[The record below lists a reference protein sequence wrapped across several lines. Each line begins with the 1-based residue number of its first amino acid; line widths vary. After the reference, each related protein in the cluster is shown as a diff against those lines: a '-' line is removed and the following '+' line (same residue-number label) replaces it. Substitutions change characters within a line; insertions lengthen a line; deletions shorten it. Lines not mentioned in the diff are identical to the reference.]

1 MNNARVLPPRPRLA
15 PPGGRDLIDA
25 WTRLAF
31 THREDGRLDDAEQAA
46 RLALQHAPDT
56 AAARHVLGMVHH
68 DRNRLAEA
76 EDSFRGAIRI
86 NPEAPG
92 AWINLGLIRHKLG
105 DLPEAEACYRVAA
118 RLGAPMWTVGGNLG
132 LVLLEQGR
140 VEEAELAC
148 RMALAERPDDPGP
161 RLNLAMVLLLT
172 GRFTDGWDAY
182 EARLDVDPWRVPA
195 LNPVL
200 NPAAR
205 PLTDLKAAVG
215 HTVLL
220 RAEQGF
226 GDTLQFC
233 RYAPLLAER
242 GATVVLEAPAPLVR
256 LLRSLPGVSQ
266 VVATGTP
273 MPWFDFHCWLMSLP
287 RLFGTMLETIPA
299 TTAYLRSDPEWV
311 APWQERL
318 ASLPR
323 RRIGLA
329 WAGGQRPDNPH
340 AAAIDRRRSIPLEA
354 LAPLATIGDCG
365 FVSLCVGR
373 DGTQTDESW
382 MYDPSAHI
390 ADFAD
395 TAGLMESLDLVI
407 AVDTAAAHLAG
418 ALGRPVW
425 LLNRHDTCW
434 RWLRDRDDSPWYPTL
449 RQFRQ
454 PAPGDWASV
463 IARVGNALAQ
473 ETFRTDARSP

>member
-1 MNNARVLPPRPRLA
+1 MNNTRVLPPRPRLA

-46 RLALQHAPDT
+46 RVALQHAPDT

-76 EDSFRGAIRI
+76 EDSFRGALRI
-86 NPEAPG
+86 NPEAPS
-92 AWINLGLIRHKLG
+92 AWINLGLIRQKLG

-118 RLGAPMWTVGGNLG
+118 RLGAPVCTVGGNLG

-172 GRFTDGWDAY
+172 GRLTEGWDAY

-195 LNPVL
+195 AAPVR

-205 PLTDLKAAVG
+205 PLTDLREAEG
-215 HTVLL
+215 RTVLL

-242 GATVVLEAPAPLVR
+242 GARVVLEVPAPLVR
-256 LLRSLPGVSQ
+256 LLRTLPGVSD
-266 VVATGTP
+266 VVATGAP

-287 RLFGTMLETIPA
+287 RLFGTTLETIPA
-299 TTAYLRSDPEWV
+299 TIPYLRADPALVPAWR
-311 APWQERL
+311 ARL
-318 ASLPR
+318 AERPGLR
-323 RRIGLA
+323 VGLA

-340 AAAIDRRRSIPLEA
+340 AAAIDRRRSIPLA
-354 LAPLATIGDCG
+354 DLAPLSTVRDRA
-365 FVSLCVGR
+365 FVSLCLGR
-373 DGTQTDESW
+373 DETPADGGW
-382 MYDPSAHI
+382 LYDPSGHI
-390 ADFAD
+390 GDFAD
-395 TAGLMESLDLVI
+395 TAALMESLDLVI

-454 PAPGDWASV
+454 PVAGDWASV
-463 IARVGNALAQ
+463 IARVGEALAR
-473 ETFRTDARSP
+473 EPFRTDAR

>member
-1 MNNARVLPPRPRLA
+1 MNNTRVLPPRPRLA

-46 RLALQHAPDT
+46 RVALQHAPDT

-76 EDSFRGAIRI
+76 EDSFRGALRI
-86 NPEAPG
+86 NPEAPS
-92 AWINLGLIRHKLG
+92 AWINLGLIRQKLG

-118 RLGAPMWTVGGNLG
+118 RLGAPVCTVGGNLG

-172 GRFTDGWDAY
+172 GRLTEGWDAY

-195 LNPVL
+195 AAPVR

-205 PLTDLKAAVG
+205 PLTDLREAEG
-215 HTVLL
+215 RTVLL

-242 GATVVLEAPAPLVR
+242 GARVVLEVPAPLVR
-256 LLRSLPGVSQ
+256 LLRTLPGVSD
-266 VVATGTP
+266 VVATGAP

-287 RLFGTMLETIPA
+287 RLFGTTLETIPA
-299 TTAYLRSDPEWV
+299 TIPYLRADPALVQAWR
-311 APWQERL
+311 ARL
-318 ASLPR
+318 AERPGR
-323 RRIGLA
+323 RVGLA

-340 AAAIDRRRSIPLEA
+340 AAAIDRRRSIPLA
-354 LAPLATIGDCG
+354 DLAPLSAVGDRA
-365 FVSLCVGR
+365 FVSLCLGR
-373 DGTQTDESW
+373 DETPADGGW
-382 MYDPSAHI
+382 LYDPSGHI
-390 ADFAD
+390 GDFAD
-395 TAGLMESLDLVI
+395 TAALMESLDLVI

-454 PAPGDWASV
+454 PVAGDWASV
-463 IARVGNALAQ
+463 IARVGEALAR
-473 ETFRTDARSP
+473 EPFRTDAR

>member
-1 MNNARVLPPRPRLA
+1 MNDARVLPPRPRLA

-31 THREDGRLDDAEQAA
+31 TYREDGRLDDAEQAA

-105 DLPEAEACYRVAA
+105 DLPEAESCYRVAT
-118 RLGAPMWTVGGNLG
+118 RLGASVWTVGGNLG

-172 GRFTDGWDAY
+172 GRLPEGWDAY

-195 LNPVL
+195 VAPPR
-200 NPAAR
+200 NPAAK
-205 PLTDLKAAVG
+205 PLTDLTDAVG
-215 HTVLL
+215 RTVLL

-233 RYAPLLAER
+233 RYATLLAER
-242 GATVVLEAPAPLVR
+242 GATVVVEAPGPLVR
-256 LLRSLPGVSQ
+256 LLQTLPAVSQ
-266 VVATGTP
+266 VVATGAP

-287 RLFGTMLETIPA
+287 RLFGTVLETIPA
-299 TTAYLRSDPEWV
+299 AVPYLRADPDAV
-311 APWQERL
+311 ALWHERL
-318 ASLPR
+318 AEMPR
-323 RRIGLA
+323 RRVGLA

-340 AAAIDRRRSIPLEA
+340 AAAIDRRRSIPLA
-354 LAPLATIGDCG
+354 DLAPLATIGDCG
-365 FVSLCVGR
+365 FVSLCLGR
-373 DGTQTDESW
+373 DGSAADATW
-382 MYDPSAHI
+382 MFDPSAHI
-390 ADFAD
+390 SDFAD
-395 TAGLMESLDLVI
+395 TAALMESLDLVI

-454 PAPGDWASV
+454 PAPNDWASV
-463 IARVGNALAQ
+463 IERVGMAL
-473 ETFRTDARSP
+473 EHERTEHNRHGP